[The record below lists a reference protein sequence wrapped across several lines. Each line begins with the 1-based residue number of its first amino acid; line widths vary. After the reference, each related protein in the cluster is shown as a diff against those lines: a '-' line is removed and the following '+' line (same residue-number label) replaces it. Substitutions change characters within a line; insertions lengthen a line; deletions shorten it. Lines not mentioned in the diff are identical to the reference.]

1 MGTGQQ
7 LSDKANKKE
16 VEQHKAKKPK
26 DLTEAEKPTTTV
38 VTRAAGRKGLN
49 YYSHLISSRIIVL
62 IMCSQRFSNTHKS
75 CKKERY
81 AYTAHTG
88 LA

>member
-1 MGTGQQ
+1 MVGKRRKIPSLGTCQQ

-38 VTRAAGRKGLN
+38 VTRAAGRKGFN
-49 YYSHLISSRIIVL
+49 YYSYLVSRRH
-62 IMCSQRFSNTHKS
+62 S
-75 CKKERY
+75 
-81 AYTAHTG
+81 
-88 LA
+88 